1 MNKRIP
7 IRTPAGN
14 VWLEVK
20 AIVARRE
27 LPAHL
32 FATLEKAEVTLTKH
46 TGELLELLVTVRIPG
61 KILDEKEAIYPADWW
76 QAFRARWFKTPIF
89 LRLTGGPVRWER
101 VTLRAE
107 AAFPSIQVP
116 NHKPFVQVTL
126 KKESTQP

>member
-14 VWLEVK
+14 IWLEVK
-20 AIVARRE
+20 AIVAKRK

-32 FATLEKAEVTLTKH
+32 FATLEKAEVTLIQH

-61 KILDEKEAIYPADWW
+61 KIIDEKEHYYPSDWW
-76 QAFRARWFKTPIF
+76 DAFRARWFRSRPFKAVFGAPRFTRIMM
-89 LRLTGGPVRWER
+89 
-101 VTLRAE
+101 RAE
-107 AAFPSIQVP
+107 ASYPTIQVP

-126 KKESTQP
+126 KKDQSKP